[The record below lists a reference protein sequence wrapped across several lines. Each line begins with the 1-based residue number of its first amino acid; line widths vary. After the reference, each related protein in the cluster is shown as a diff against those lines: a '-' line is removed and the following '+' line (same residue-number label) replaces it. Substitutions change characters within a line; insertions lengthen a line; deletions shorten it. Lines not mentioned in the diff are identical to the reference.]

1 MHGEAGALVPRAV
14 HSMACEN
21 AVTPGEKC
29 HRMLFEHG
37 TCAPA
42 SPLGVSRELLRKE
55 VKVTIKFAIITCSDT
70 RTLET
75 DEAGQKL
82 EQLIAEQG
90 WECIRRVV
98 EMDERPFIAG
108 ALIDACD
115 NTDADIVLT
124 CGGSGLSLRDVTPE
138 ATRDVADREVPGIAE
153 AMRAHSVAITPFAM
167 RPARAHAHPQPA
179 RLHQGGHRELGGHR
193 GGAAPRREDDGRR
206 GPQHAEGPL
215 GETRRR
221 GSSGR
226 ARVRQRARKG
236 LWLRSRDGELAAD
249 ALAVWLS
256 GTGFSWSEV
265 FVPCQKS
272 AFPCVGSALY
282 FTGNVF

>member
-1 MHGEAGALVPRAV
+1 M
-14 HSMACEN
+14 
-21 AVTPGEKC
+21 
-29 HRMLFEHG
+29 
-37 TCAPA
+37 
-42 SPLGVSRELLRKE
+42 
-55 VKVTIKFAIITCSDT
+55 TIKFAIITCSDT

-90 WECIRRVV
+90 WECVRRVV

-167 RPARAHAHPQPA
+167 LSRAICAQRGHTLIINLPGSTKAATENWEGIVEALPHAVKMMA
-179 RLHQGGHRELGGHR
+179 GEGHSTQKDLSEKL
-193 GGAAPRREDDGRR
+193 AA
-206 GPQHAEGPL
+206 AA
-215 GETRRR
+215 
-221 GSSGR
+221 

-282 FTGNVF
+282 FMRNVF

>member
-1 MHGEAGALVPRAV
+1 M
-14 HSMACEN
+14 
-21 AVTPGEKC
+21 
-29 HRMLFEHG
+29 
-37 TCAPA
+37 
-42 SPLGVSRELLRKE
+42 
-55 VKVTIKFAIITCSDT
+55 TIKFAIITCSDT

-90 WECIRRVV
+90 WECVRRVV

-167 RPARAHAHPQPA
+167 LSRAICAQRGHTLIINLPGSTKAATENWEGIVEALPHAVKMMAGEGHSTQKDLSEKLAAAAAR
-179 RLHQGGHRELGGHR
+179 
-193 GGAAPRREDDGRR
+193 
-206 GPQHAEGPL
+206 
-215 GETRRR
+215 GE
-221 GSSGR
+221 

-236 LWLRSRDGELAAD
+236 LWLRSRDGGLAAD
-249 ALAVWLS
+249 VLAVWLS
-256 GTGFSWSEV
+256 GTGFSRSEV

-282 FTGNVF
+282 FMRNVF